1 MRCASGFARALALL
15 ALFAAAMA
23 WVALTPR
30 AARADYRGPDEN
42 MSQAY
47 GPLRGDFTYAA
58 TLQSGN
64 DQDWYYFYV
73 PAAGDQLHWTVSNT
87 TPLTGCTGGIY
98 ACNVYATLED
108 STGHQV
114 GGGDSSAGTSGVMPS
129 TTQTI
134 DWTFDAPGKYYLA
147 VIGDGGQLSYQFSVT
162 PASGLSSTAPAGGG
176 GSSLHL
182 KSKQRGRDVDASL
195 VVPSAGTRLDARLYT
210 GAGRAQ
216 QTAGQTVLAHLA
228 KGTVHFTISLNS
240 RAWSA
245 LKRHHRLTLTERI
258 ALTPRSGK
266 VVHASQKVIATRR

>member
-1 MRCASGFARALALL
+1 
-15 ALFAAAMA
+15 MA
-23 WVALTPR
+23 WVAFTAR
-30 AARADYRGPDEN
+30 AAQADYQGPDEN
-42 MSQAY
+42 TSQAY

-58 TLQSGN
+58 TLQDGS

-87 TPLTGCTGGIY
+87 TPLTGCTLGPY

-129 TTQTI
+129 TTQKI

-147 VIGDGGQLSYQFSVT
+147 VVGDGGQLSYQFSVT
-162 PASGLSSTAPAGGG
+162 PASGLSSTPPGDGGA

-182 KSKQRGRDVDASL
+182 SAHQRGRQVDVSL
-195 VVPSAGTRLDARLYT
+195 VVPSSGASLQAYLYT
-210 GAGRAQ
+210 GTGRSM
-216 QTAGQTVLAHLA
+216 QTAGHTALAHFSR
-228 KGTVHFTISLNS
+228 GTVHFTISLNS

-245 LKRHHRLTLTERI
+245 LKQHHRLTLTERI
-258 ALTPRSGK
+258 RLTLRSGK
-266 VVHASQKVIATRR
+266 LVHASQKVVVTHR